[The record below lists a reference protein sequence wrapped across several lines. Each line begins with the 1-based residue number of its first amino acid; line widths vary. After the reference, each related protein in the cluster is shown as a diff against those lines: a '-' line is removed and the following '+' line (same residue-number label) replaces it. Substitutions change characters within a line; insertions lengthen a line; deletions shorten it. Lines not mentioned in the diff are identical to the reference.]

1 MEGLVWG
8 PLILGDQLGVSLG
21 HPALGSAVLRPLL
34 KKKKRRKKKKRPLSN
49 PINAHFIIPF
59 LKKHF

>member
-34 KKKKRRKKKKRPLSN
+34 KKKKGGKKRKDLCLTPLM
-49 PINAHFIIPF
+49 PILSFHFLIAI
-59 LKKHF
+59 